1 VVGTLVA
8 GMLSTFVMTRQ
19 GSPER
24 LRARAGTLER
34 VDTTPLR
41 EVAASRLEAVALHSS
56 SGLDVHGLTR
66 VPSVGHPPYAGAVIV
81 GGIKRGS
88 RVVTLAGLDGIARSA
103 VLVAP
108 DYPIQLRA
116 DSWRGLSAL
125 RTLARL
131 RPAAFDSVSEV
142 LLLTEYLSRRPD
154 VDPRRIF
161 LIGGSLGSAVVTVA
175 AGIDARPAAVVLLYG
190 GGDIGPLI
198 GHTLTHPEQDAPV
211 PYVMAPLVGR
221 ALAWWLTP
229 LSPERYAAA
238 ITPRTLIMINGA
250 EDSLVPR
257 RYALALYGAAREP
270 KELVWVEGEH
280 VQPSESALIERLSG
294 LVTARLVAH
303 GLLR

>member
-1 VVGTLVA
+1 
-8 GMLSTFVMTRQ
+8 MLSTFAMTRQ

-41 EVAASRLEAVALHSS
+41 EVPASHLEAVALHSS
-56 SGLDVHGLTR
+56 SGLDVHGLAR

-103 VLVAP
+103 VLVSP

-142 LLLTEYLSRRPD
+142 LLLTEYLSRRAD

-198 GHTLTHPEQDAPV
+198 GHTLTHAEQDAPV

-229 LSPERYAAA
+229 LAPERYAAA